1 MQARLN
7 RADNQLGPKM
17 SYLDSIFSKH
27 NGGALLISHEPYIKA
42 ILSRSFML
50 IKWCDILAI

>member
-50 IKWCDILAI
+50 IK